1 MDWLPPYLIPMSTVP
16 PVTVG
21 PAAVPGWLYWSVAGP
36 TAVGWVLT
44 YLLAIRQAFVD
55 RRVGIPAYLAA
66 VNFAWEFSLT
76 FILEQTPAQRQI
88 DVVWLVFDSVL
99 LYQVF
104 RYGRADHRSLSPRA
118 FTWSVVGVLVWAAV
132 TVVLGANEFHDTD
145 GMYTG
150 MIIQVPLS
158 AGFLL
163 MLRRRGS
170 SVGQSMPI
178 ATAKFVGSLFAGLA
192 AFVLYP
198 SHLLFLVLVPTYVGL
213 DLAYLVLLRRT
224 MLTEGRSLWA
234 FRPDRRTERPPL
246 AVR

>member
-1 MDWLPPYLIPMSTVP
+1 MSPVP
-16 PVTVG
+16 PVSIG

-36 TAVGWVLT
+36 TAVGWLLT
-44 YLLAIRQAFVD
+44 YALAIRQAVVD

-76 FILEQTPAQRQI
+76 FVLEQTPSQRGI
-88 DVVWLVFDSVL
+88 DLVWLVFDTVL
-99 LYQVF
+99 LVQVF
-104 RYGRADHRSLSPRA
+104 RYGRADYPSLSART
-118 FTWSVVGVLVWAAV
+118 FRWTVVGVVVWTGLA
-132 TVVLGANEFHDTD
+132 VVLGANEFHDRD

-158 AGFLL
+158 AAFLL

-224 MLTEGRSLWA
+224 IRAEARSS
-234 FRPDRRTERPPL
+234 ERDQMTP
-246 AVR
+246 VRSA